1 MKKINKSTITDFVLG
16 IVLMLLAL
24 FSFLL
29 SWGPL
34 ETLES
39 GIYDLNANLRVQK
52 STAPVAVIAIDE
64 QSITNLGRWP
74 WPRARIAA
82 MVDLLQS
89 YQVKVIGLDIIYSE
103 KDVNQGLVEVR
114 NLIRSIEGEPVD
126 TNRGIIAAAPSG
138 NPLHSSVS
146 ENPSATKQPVMAVPV
161 PTPRKPGMEGI
172 LASLKESEKRLDNDA
187 ILAGSIAAGKN
198 VVLPLFF
205 VPGNPTGRTAANLP
219 EYLKK
224 NSIPA
229 EGGDESITAREIV
242 PPIPEFA
249 ANAMGLGHI
258 NIIADRDGTVRS
270 EPLLINF
277 EEKLFPS
284 FALQLT
290 LKYLNYDLQSL
301 KLGPEI
307 KFGRKKIP
315 VYDSNRMLISY
326 NSGIPYY
333 SFFDVVN
340 KKVSPEVFK
349 DKIVIIAQSA
359 AGLGAMQV
367 TPTAV
372 NVPPG
377 TIIANVIENIINDDH
392 IVRPEWAAMIEF
404 IMILVFGLYI
414 ALVIP
419 QLKAGVSAI
428 VSTILLVGWMIT
440 TIYLFAAYGYWI
452 KSLYPALILIV
463 GYLVI
468 VSKRFLLTEK
478 TKDLMEAD
486 SVETNKMLG
495 LSFQGQGLLDM
506 AFDKFRKCP
515 AKDESVKE
523 LLYNLGLDF
532 ERKRMFN
539 KAVAV
544 YQHIATA
551 GDFKDIQERIKKL
564 TAAGETMIFGLSGS
578 KKEATVIMEHSEVK
592 PTLGRYEVVKEL
604 GRGAMG
610 TVYLGKDPRINREV
624 AIKTLRYEEIDPEQ
638 IDEVK
643 KRFFR
648 EAEAAG
654 KLSHPNIVTIYDVG
668 EDYDIA
674 YMAMELLDGSDLAQY
689 TKKENLLPTEEVIRV
704 VSCVASALDY
714 AHSNGIVH
722 RDIKPANIMMLGN
735 REVKVAD
742 FGIARVMA
750 TSKTQTGVVMGT
762 PSYMSPEQIAG
773 KKVDGRSDLFS
784 LGVVLYE
791 LLSGEKPF
799 NGDSIATLMYNITSS
814 PPPSIKEFSPD
825 IPDKMLPIIEKL
837 LVKDVEARYQTG
849 KSLADDLVACLH

>member
-1 MKKINKSTITDFVLG
+1 MKKITNSTISDFILG

-24 FSFLL
+24 FSFFI

-34 ETLES
+34 ETLEN
-39 GIYDLNANLRVQK
+39 GIYDLNANLRVQP
-52 STAPVAVIAIDE
+52 SSAPVAVIAIDE

-89 YQVKVIGLDIIYSE
+89 YQAKVIGLDIIYSE
-103 KDVNQGLVEVR
+103 KDANQGLLEVR
-114 NLIRSIEGEPVD
+114 NLIKEIEGDPADVNQGSAV
-126 TNRGIIAAAPSG
+126 TAAAPKAPG
-138 NPLHSSVS
+138 VVETGPAQKTPGIVAAAI
-146 ENPSATKQPVMAVPV
+146 PVKKKQSL
-161 PTPRKPGMEGI
+161 EGI
-172 LASLKESEKRLDNDA
+172 LVSLKASEKRLDNDA
-187 ILAGSIAAGKN
+187 ILAHSIATGKN

-205 VPGNPTGRTAANLP
+205 VPGNPSGRTASNLP
-219 EYLKK
+219 DYLQK
-224 NSIPA
+224 NSLSPT
-229 EGGDESITAREIV
+229 GGDNSITAREIV
-242 PPIPEFA
+242 PPIAEFA
-249 ANAMGLGHI
+249 ATAMGLGHI
-258 NIIADRDGTVRS
+258 NIVADRDGTVRS
-270 EPLLINF
+270 EPLFINF

-290 LKYLNYDLQSL
+290 LKYLNYDLQTL
-301 KLGPEI
+301 KPGNEI
-307 KFGRKKIP
+307 KFGRKTVP
-315 VYDSNRMLISY
+315 VDESNRMLISY
-326 NSGIPYY
+326 TSGIPYY

-340 KKVSPEVFK
+340 KKVAPDVFK

-392 IVRPEWAAMIEF
+392 IVRPSWANALEL

-419 QLKAGVSAI
+419 RLKAGISAMVSL
-428 VSTILLVGWMIT
+428 ILLLGWMMT

-452 KSLYPALILIV
+452 RALYPALILIV
-463 GYLVI
+463 GYIVI
-468 VSKRFLLTEK
+468 VSKRYLLTEK
-478 TKDLMEAD
+478 TNVRMEAD

-515 AKDESVKE
+515 AEDESVKE

-532 ERKRMFN
+532 ERKRMLN

-551 GDFKDIQERIKKL
+551 GNFKDISERIKKL

-578 KKEATVIMEHSEVK
+578 KKEATVIMDNTEIK

-610 TVYLGKDPRINREV
+610 TVFLGKDPRINREV

-674 YMAMELLDGSDLAQY
+674 YMAMELLDGTDLEKY
-689 TKKENLLPTEEVIRV
+689 TKRENLLPMEEVVRV
-704 VSCVASALDY
+704 VSCVAAALDY
-714 AHSNGIVH
+714 AHANGIVH
-722 RDIKPANIMMLGN
+722 RDIKPANIMMLNN

-791 LLSGEKPF
+791 LISGKKPF
-799 NGDSIATLMYNITSS
+799 DGDSIATLMYKITAS
-814 PPPSIKEFSPD
+814 PPRPIQEFSPG
-825 IPDKMLPIIEKL
+825 IPEKMVPIVEKL
-837 LVKDVEARYQTG
+837 LSKDVETRYQTG
-849 KSLADDLVACLH
+849 KSLADDLLACLN

>member
-1 MKKINKSTITDFVLG
+1 MKKINKSTITDFILG
-16 IVLMLLAL
+16 IVLMLFAL
-24 FSFLL
+24 FSFFL

-34 ETLES
+34 ETLEN

-52 STAPVAVIAIDE
+52 SSAPVAVIAIDE

-103 KDVNQGLVEVR
+103 KDANQGLLEVR
-114 NLIRSIEGEPVD
+114 NLIKDIESNPNYMNKGFDVVL
-126 TNRGIIAAAPSG
+126 AP
-138 NPLHSSVS
+138 
-146 ENPSATKQPVMAVPV
+146 
-161 PTPRKPGMEGI
+161 
-172 LASLKESEKRLDNDA
+172 LKESEKRLDNDT
-187 ILAGSIAAGKN
+187 ILANSITAGKN

-205 VPGNPTGRTAANLP
+205 VPGSPSGRTGSNLP
-219 EYLKK
+219 DYLQK
-224 NSIPA
+224 NSLPST
-229 EGGDESITAREIV
+229 GLDDSITAREIV
-242 PPIPEFA
+242 PPIAEFA

-258 NIIADRDGTVRS
+258 NIVADRDGTVRS
-270 EPLLINF
+270 EPLFVNY

-290 LKYLNYDLQSL
+290 LKYLNYDLQTL
-301 KLGPEI
+301 RMGKEI
-307 KFGRKKIP
+307 KFGRKAVP
-315 VYDSNRMLISY
+315 VYENNRMLINY
-326 NSGIPYY
+326 ASGIPYY

-340 KKVSPEVFK
+340 KKVAPDVFK

-377 TIIANVIENIINDDH
+377 TIIANVIENIISGAH
-392 IVRPEWAAMIEF
+392 IVRPDWAGTLEL

-419 QLKAGVSAI
+419 QIKAGISAI
-428 VSTILLVGWMIT
+428 VSLVLLLGWMMT
-440 TIYLFAAYGYWI
+440 TIYLFAAYGYWV
-452 KSLYPALILIV
+452 KALYPALILVI
-463 GYLVI
+463 GYIVI
-468 VSKRFLLTEK
+468 VSKRYLLTEK
-478 TKDLMEAD
+478 TKDRMEAD
-486 SVETNKMLG
+486 GVETNKMLG

-515 AKDESVKE
+515 AEDESVKE

-532 ERKRMFN
+532 ERKRMLN

-551 GDFKDIQERIKKL
+551 GDFKDISERIKKL
-564 TAAGETMIFGLSGS
+564 TVAGETMIFGLSGA
-578 KKEATVIMEHSEVK
+578 KKEATVIMNNSEIK

-610 TVYLGKDPRINREV
+610 TVFLGKDPRINREV

-674 YMAMELLDGSDLAQY
+674 YMAMELLDGSDLAKY

-714 AHSNGIVH
+714 AHANGIVH
-722 RDIKPANIMMLGN
+722 RDIKPANIMMLNN
-735 REVKVAD
+735 REIKVAD

-791 LLSGEKPF
+791 LLSGDKPF

-814 PPPSIKEFSPD
+814 PPPSIKELSPGV
-825 IPDKMLPIIEKL
+825 PEKMVPIVEKL
-837 LVKDVEARYQTG
+837 LSKDVEVRYQTG
-849 KSLADDLVACLH
+849 KLLADDLLACLQ

>member
-1 MKKINKSTITDFVLG
+1 MKKISKSTISDFILG

-24 FSFLL
+24 FAFLL

-34 ETLES
+34 ETLEN
-39 GIYDLNANLRVQK
+39 GLYDLRANLRITSSK
-52 STAPVAVIAIDE
+52 APVAVIAIDE
-64 QSITNLGRWP
+64 QSIANLGRWP
-74 WPRARIAA
+74 WPRAHIAS

-103 KDVNQGLVEVR
+103 KDINQGLIEVR
-114 NLIRSIEGEPVD
+114 NLITSIETDPAYAKGSDAVL
-126 TNRGIIAAAPSG
+126 AA
-138 NPLHSSVS
+138 
-146 ENPSATKQPVMAVPV
+146 
-161 PTPRKPGMEGI
+161 
-172 LASLKESEKRLDNDA
+172 LKESEKKLDNDT
-187 ILAGSIAAGKN
+187 ILANAIAAGKN

-205 VPGNPTGRTAANLP
+205 VPGSPTGRTAADLP
-219 EYLKK
+219 DYLRA
-224 NSIPA
+224 NSLSPTGA
-229 EGGDESITAREIV
+229 DESFTARAIV

-249 ANAMGLGHI
+249 AGALGLGHI
-258 NIIADRDGTVRS
+258 NIFTDRDGTVRS
-270 EPLLINF
+270 EPLFINF
-277 EEKLFPS
+277 EEQLFPS

-290 LKYLNYDLQSL
+290 LKYLNFDLKNVQ
-301 KLGPEI
+301 LGQEI
-307 KFGRKKIP
+307 TFGRKRIP
-315 VYDSNRMLISY
+315 VDENNRMLISF
-326 NSGIPYY
+326 NEGIPYY
-333 SFFDVVN
+333 SYFDVVN
-340 KKVSPEVFK
+340 KKIAPDVFK

-367 TPTAV
+367 TPAAV

-377 TIIANVIENIINDDH
+377 TIIANIIENILNDDH
-392 IVRPEWAAMIEF
+392 IVRPDWAAILEL
-404 IMILVFGLYI
+404 IMILIFGLYV

-419 QLKAGVSAI
+419 QLKAGISAI
-428 VSTILLVGWMIT
+428 VSLVLLLAWMT
-440 TIYLFAAYGYWI
+440 TTFYLFAAYGYWI
-452 KSLYPALILIV
+452 KALYPALVLLI
-463 GYLVI
+463 GYIVI
-468 VSKRFLLTEK
+468 VSKRYLLTEK
-478 TKDLMEAD
+478 AKDRMEAD

-515 AKDESVKE
+515 VEDESVKE

-539 KAVAV
+539 KAVAA
-544 YQHIATA
+544 YQHIAQA
-551 GDFKDIQERIKKL
+551 GTFKDINERIKKL
-564 TAAGETMIFGLSGS
+564 TTAGETMIFGLSGA
-578 KKEATVIMEHSEVK
+578 KKEATVIMDNTEIK
-592 PTLGRYEVVKEL
+592 PTLGRYEIVKEL

-610 TVYLGKDPRINREV
+610 TVFLGKDPRINREV
-624 AIKTLRYEEIDPEQ
+624 AIKTLRYEEIDSEQ

-674 YMAMELLDGSDLAQY
+674 YMAMELLDGSDLAKY
-689 TKKENLLPTEEVIRV
+689 TKKENLMPIKEIIRI

-714 AHSNGIVH
+714 AHANGIVH
-722 RDIKPANIMMLGN
+722 RDIKPANIMVLNNG
-735 REVKVAD
+735 EVKVAD

-750 TSKTQTGVVMGT
+750 TSKTQTGVVLGT

-791 LLSGEKPF
+791 LIAGEKPF
-799 NGDSIATLMYNITSS
+799 NGDSIATLMYNITTTA
-814 PPPSIKEFSPD
+814 PQAIKELSPD
-825 IPDKMLPIIEKL
+825 IPEAVAPIVEKL
-837 LVKDVEARYQTG
+837 LSKDVEARYQTG
-849 KSLADDLVACLH
+849 KLLADDLLACLN